1 MGIRVNIYRRSLL
14 SMGCLFRPSE
24 PSTRRHV
31 RRLATQVSASPRPAL
46 PVDRAALLARPLLL
60 TDPWVSNYNLK
71 LGVPRN
77 ADKSFG
83 HKVLCDG
90 GVSRE
95 GVCPCA

>member
-1 MGIRVNIYRRSLL
+1 M
-14 SMGCLFRPSE
+14 RPYPPE
-24 PSTRRHV
+24 E
-31 RRLATQVSASPRPAL
+31 QVAETPKPARQASPFRRNPN
-46 PVDRAALLARPLLL
+46 PTHETIRY
-60 TDPWVSNYNLK
+60 SLK
-71 LGVPRN
+71 LGDPRN